1 MIREPKS
8 WIENFRQAVEE
19 PELFAGRFRVEG
31 EAGVGAM
38 GIVYRAIDGESGA
51 TVALKILRETNER
64 RFEREARALAG
75 LSHPAIVGY
84 VTHGI
89 SEEGEPYLVMQWIE
103 GETLGQRLAR
113 APLELRET
121 IALGRRIA
129 QALEAAHGMGL
140 IHRDVKPSNVL
151 LPGRRAEDAQLADF
165 GIARFVDAER
175 RPTSATGERA
185 VGTPGYMAPE
195 QVRAHRDLDGRADLF
210 ALGCLLFRCITQ
222 REAFDGPDAFTI
234 IAKLLLHEPP
244 RVRTL
249 APEVPPALDALVA
262 RLLNKDPAKRPG
274 TAREVDTELDR
285 AARELARPGLR
296 KRRRLGRAAAL
307 GLAAMALVA
316 AGGAWMRRAPAAHIE
331 APAPAVRVT
340 DLPASPS
347 CHPEA
352 VAAYRDGLQAI
363 REATWERAHHAFERA
378 FERDP
383 SCPEV
388 VVRLVMTSEIYAPI
402 GQQRE
407 YLRRAQALRGALRE
421 RDRAVLD
428 STAVFIVSEVPDRP
442 AAVRIL
448 EEALRHF
455 PRDAE
460 LLSLASHTSA
470 AAATDA
476 GTLETD
482 LARAREA
489 ADIDPLYAD
498 AWQLQGRILAQLGRV
513 EDHLSALDRCIQV
526 APGAGDCLR
535 DRILVLRRRG
545 MCQEA
550 VAESRRWMA
559 RDPESALAYRDL
571 AASLAATGAPHET
584 LLEALSMRWKAQPAG
599 EAETMR
605 LHDLVKVAVWTGDFE
620 QALRLAEQLEKHVTG
635 AANAEAHVRAN
646 LMQVETLQEIG
657 RSGEAARLA
666 ARVMRQK
673 DAWTHGDMSI
683 DRHESG
689 AYYYEPVMLA
699 AQLEQGQLT
708 PALWAEGIR
717 TWEST
722 ARMNAFERW
731 AIAWGSAAGKGIDA
745 NAASKLAPPG
755 DPSLFEPFGVAATH
769 VGLLDAYEGHLY
781 LEAGENARALESLQT
796 AAKSCQGLDQ
806 PFANVRA
813 HLWLGLAKERT
824 GDVPGAC
831 AAYRVVLDR
840 WGAAKPPSLSA
851 REAAQ
856 RSRTLGCRRP

>member
-8 WIENFRQAVEE
+8 WIDDFRQPAEE
-19 PELFAGRFRVEG
+19 PELFAGRFRVEC

-38 GIVYRAIDGESGA
+38 GIVYRAIDGETGA
-51 TVALKILRETNER
+51 TVALKILRETDET

-89 SEEGEPYLVMQWIE
+89 SAEGEPYLAMRWIE

-113 APLELRET
+113 APLDLRET

-151 LPGRRAEDAQLADF
+151 LPERRAEDAQLADF

-175 RPTSATGERA
+175 RPTTERA

-195 QVRAHRDLDGRADLF
+195 QLRGHHDIDGRADLF

-222 REAFDGPDAFTI
+222 REAFEGPDAFTI
-234 IAKLLLHEPP
+234 IAKLVLHEPP
-244 RVRTL
+244 RLRTL
-249 APEVPPALDALVA
+249 AEVPAALDTLVA
-262 RLLNKDPAKRPG
+262 RLLNKDPAKRPS
-274 TAREVDTELDR
+274 TAREVDAELER
-285 AARELARPGLR
+285 AADEAQRPGLQ
-296 KRRRLGRAAAL
+296 RRQRLGRAAVA
-307 GLAAMALVA
+307 GVAGIALVM
-316 AGGAWMRRAPAAHIE
+316 GLGTAWMRRAPGAPVE
-331 APAPAVRVT
+331 VPAPAVRVT
-340 DLPASPS
+340 DLPASPT
-347 CHPEA
+347 CHPAA

-383 SCPEV
+383 ACPEV

-428 STAVFIVSEVPDRP
+428 STAVFIASEVPDRP

-448 EEALRHF
+448 EDALQRF

-460 LLSLASHTSA
+460 LLSLASHTRA

-476 GTLETD
+476 VTLETD

-489 ADIDPLYAD
+489 TDLDPLYAD

-526 APGAGDCLR
+526 APGAGDCRR
-535 DRILVLRRRG
+535 DRILILRRRG

-559 RDPESALAYRDL
+559 GDPGTAMAYRDL
-571 AASLAATGAPHET
+571 AASLTATGAPRET
-584 LLEALSMRWKAQPAG
+584 LLEALSMRWKAQPAH

-605 LHDLVKVAVWTGDFE
+605 LHDLVKVAVWAGDFE
-620 QALRLAEQLEKHVTG
+620 HALQLAEQLEKHVAG
-635 AANAEAHVRAN
+635 AANAEPHVRAA

-657 RSGEAARLA
+657 RGAEAARLA
-666 ARVMRQK
+666 ERVMRRK
-673 DAWTHGDMSI
+673 DAWTHGDMNT

-699 AQLEQGQLT
+699 AQLEGGLLT
-708 PALWAEGIR
+708 PAAWAEAIR
-717 TWEST
+717 AWEST
-722 ARMNAFERW
+722 SRMNPFERW
-731 AIAWGSAAGKGIDA
+731 AIVWGSAAGQGIDA
-745 NAASKLAPPG
+745 KAASHRAPPG

-769 VGLLDAYEGHLY
+769 VGLLEAYEGHLA
-781 LEAGENARALESLQT
+781 LEAGDHARAVTLLQT

-806 PFANVRA
+806 PFANARA

-824 GDVPGAC
+824 GDAPGAC
-831 AAYRVVLDR
+831 AAYAVVLDR
-840 WGAAKPPSLSA
+840 WGAAKPPSISA
-851 REAAQ
+851 REATQ
-856 RSRTLGCRRP
+856 RSRALGCSRP